1 MKVIK
6 PITFSTSM
14 LLSTNATETVAVWVI
29 GTPYPKDAEVNYA
42 NSIYVS
48 IQPSNTGKQ
57 PDTNPEWWIRKSSN
71 NTYSMF
77 DEFVNTQTTRNSNL
91 TVTVQPNAIFNSIA
105 VFNISGA
112 NTLQVTVK
120 DGVSGPTVYDSGML
134 SLDDTIIVD
143 WYMYFF
149 EPYDLKSDIILQG
162 IPPYSTGVIT
172 ASFSGGSAVAVG
184 NFIFG
189 IIYDIGQTQ
198 YGANAGIRDY
208 STKDPNAFGITSLV
222 KRAFSKRMNAN
233 LYVSNGDIRFVRK
246 LLEDLRATPAVWVG
260 TDDDTYDV
268 LNVYGYY
275 KDFNME
281 ISYPSYSL
289 CSLEIE
295 GLI

>member
-6 PITFSTSM
+6 PITFTPAM
-14 LLSTNATETVAVWVI
+14 LLSSNATETVADWSP
-29 GTPYPKDAEVNYA
+29 GTTYAKDAEVNYN

-48 IQPSNTGKQ
+48 LQGSNLNKIPTAE
-57 PDTNPEWWIRKSSN
+57 PTWWIRKSAN
-71 NTYSMF
+71 NKYSMF
-77 DEFVNTQTTRNSNL
+77 DEFVNTQTNRASNL
-91 TVTVQPNAIFNSIA
+91 TVSIQPGAVFNSIA
-105 VFNISGA
+105 IFNTTGA
-112 NTLQVTVK
+112 NTLQVVVT
-120 DGVSGPTVYDSGML
+120 DGVYGATVYDSGVL
-134 SLDDTIIVD
+134 QLDDTVIVD

-149 EPYDLKSDIILQG
+149 EPYDLKSDVILQG
-162 IPPYSTGVIT
+162 IPPYAAGVIT
-172 ASFSGGSAVAVG
+172 ATFNGASTVSVG
-184 NFIFG
+184 NFVFG
-189 IIYDIGQTQ
+189 SLYFIGMTQ

-208 STKDPNAFGITSLV
+208 STKDANTFGITSLV
-222 KRAFSKRMNAN
+222 KRAFSKRMTAN
-233 LYVSNGDIRFVRK
+233 LYVQNGDIRFVRK
-246 LLEDLRATPAVWVG
+246 ILEDLRATPAVWIG